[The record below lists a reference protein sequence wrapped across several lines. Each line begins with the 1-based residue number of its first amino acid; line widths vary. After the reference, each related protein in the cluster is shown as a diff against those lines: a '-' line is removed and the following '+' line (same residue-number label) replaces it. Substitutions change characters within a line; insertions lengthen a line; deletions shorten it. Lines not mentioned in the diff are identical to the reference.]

1 MSGKFALVIANT
13 EYIDPGLAQLT
24 APGKDAEDFAR
35 VLKDTN
41 LCAFD
46 DVKVLLNQ
54 LSSSVIEGI
63 DEFFDQRKPDDLL
76 VIYFSGHGV
85 RDEFGSLFL
94 AVRNTIRTRL
104 RSTAIRSDYIREA
117 MDQSRSKR
125 QVLILDCCNSGAFP
139 QGTKAETGGAM
150 GLTQAFQGYG
160 RFVLTA
166 SDATQFAWEGNE
178 IIGETDNSLFTHFLV
193 KGMEGEADK
202 DGDGKI
208 TVDELYD
215 YAFDQVSR
223 VTPKQT
229 PTKSAAKVEG
239 EIVLRRFTRLE
250 DIKPVALPE
259 DLISEIEDLRPYV
272 REAAVQKLEKIVKG
286 KNIGLA
292 RSAVEALQK
301 IASDDNTTRRVAQI
315 AAQALETARQAE
327 LKAEETE
334 EQRLASE
341 KVDAERKATE
351 EAEKIVRAQA
361 KREAAELAARQAAER
376 DAKEKAEKEAT
387 QKAARETAEL
397 AAHKEA
403 EQEAKEAR
411 FQGKTKNPQ
420 SILQPPVLKWVM
432 IGVIG
437 LFVLGAGVWGFSYL
451 ASLGSGSPTQG
462 PNTSIPSAEI
472 PNTGPLS
479 TATGQA
485 GPVAPAEK
493 IRVRWFVGLG
503 GGVSDY
509 QISVEREVVSDFNAS
524 QDKIELVLEV
534 IPDVD
539 NQPAS
544 TLSAE
549 IASGNGPDI
558 MGPVGLDK
566 SNAFRDQW
574 LDLAPYLRETSFDL
588 VSDPALRMFFQS
600 EVGQFGLPVGVY
612 PAAVYYVP
620 SLFANAGLNYPPN
633 KYGDK
638 YLMPDETEVEWN
650 WDTLTQIARFLT
662 LDANGRNASDPGFD
676 PNRIVQ
682 LGFDFQWQTNVPY
695 VASYRVG
702 AATIVQNNLSTIPDS
717 WKEAMKWYYDSMW
730 GDQPFIA
737 NGTLASPDINLGNLF
752 NSGKLAMAI
761 TPLWYACCYEYL
773 GTNFEFQFAAL
784 PVGDDGKV
792 HGRVDVDTFRIWK
805 GTKHPKE
812 AFEVLSYL
820 LTTGAE
826 KLLPAFGD
834 IPALP
839 AQRDASFAKKS
850 VDYPFVTQESWDV
863 FLQGLAYPDIPSAEQ
878 AQPNWSEAWQREEQF
893 FELLQSTPPS
903 DLDFDTEWQKMIDDL
918 NVIYSK

>member
-1 MSGKFALVIANT
+1 MSGKSALIIANT

-76 VIYFSGHGV
+76 VVYFSGHGV
-85 RDEFGSLFL
+85 RDEFGTLFL

-139 QGTKAETGGAM
+139 QGTKAETGGRM

-166 SDATQFAWEGNE
+166 SDATQFAWEGSKV
-178 IIGETDNSLFTHFLV
+178 IGETDNSLFTHFLV
-193 KGMEGEADK
+193 TGLEGAADR

-250 DIKPVALPE
+250 DIKPIALPE

-292 RSAVEALQK
+292 RSALEALQK

-315 AAQALETARQAE
+315 AAQVLETARQAQQQ
-327 LKAEETE
+327 AEETE
-334 EQRLASE
+334 EKRLASE
-341 KVDAERKATE
+341 KLDAERKATE
-351 EAEKIVRAQA
+351 EAEKILRAQA
-361 KREAAELAARQAAER
+361 KREATELAARQAAER

-420 SILQPPVLKWVM
+420 SVLQQPVLKWAM

-437 LFVLGAGVWGFSYL
+437 LFVLGAGVWGMSYL
-451 ASLGSGSPTQG
+451 ASSGLGSPTEG
-462 PNTSIPSAEI
+462 PNTSVPSAEI
-472 PNTGPLS
+472 PNSGAAS
-479 TATGQA
+479 TATSPA
-485 GPVAPAEK
+485 GALAPSEK
-493 IRVRWFVGLG
+493 IQVRWFVGLG
-503 GGVSDY
+503 TGVSDQ
-509 QISVEREVVSDFNAS
+509 QIPVEEEVVADFNAS
-524 QDKIELVLEV
+524 HDNIELVLEV
-534 IPDVD
+534 VTFSDDPEATFSD
-539 NQPAS
+539 Q
-544 TLSAE
+544 

-558 MGPVGLDK
+558 IGPVGLDGA
-566 SNAFRDQW
+566 NAFQDQW
-574 LDLAPYLRETSFDL
+574 LDLAPYLSETSFSL
-588 VSDPALRMFFQS
+588 VSDPALQTFFQS
-600 EVGQFGLPVGVY
+600 EVGQLGLPVGVY

-620 SLFANAGLNYPPN
+620 SVFDEAGLNYPPN
-633 KYGDK
+633 KYGED
-638 YLMPDETEVEWN
+638 YVMPDGAMVEWN
-650 WDTLTQIARFLT
+650 WDTLTQIARLLT
-662 LDANGRNASDPGFD
+662 LDANGRNASDGDFD
-676 PNRIVQ
+676 RNHIVQ
-682 LGFDFQWQTNVPY
+682 LGFDFQWQTNIIY
-695 VASYRVG
+695 MASYRAG
-702 AATIVQNNLSTIPDS
+702 AARIVQNNSSTLPES
-717 WKEAMKWYYDSMW
+717 WKKAMRWYYDGMW

-737 NGTLASPDINLGNLF
+737 NGTLASSPDIDARNLF
-752 NSGKLAMAI
+752 NSGKVAMAVVPI
-761 TPLWYACCYEYL
+761 WYACCHEFL
-773 GTNFEFQFAAL
+773 GTSFEFQFAAL
-784 PVGDDGKV
+784 PKGDDGKV
-792 HGRVDVDTFRIWK
+792 HGRVDVDTFRIWE
-805 GTKHPKE
+805 GTQHPKE

-826 KLLPAFGD
+826 KLLPAYGA

-839 AQRDASFAKKS
+839 SQRDAVLAKKY
-850 VDYPFVTQESWDV
+850 VDYPFVTQKSWLV
-863 FLQGLAYPDIPSAEQ
+863 YLQGLAYPDIPSADQ
-878 AQPNWSEAWQREEQF
+878 YQPNGKEARQREEEF
-893 FELLQSTPPS
+893 FYLLQSTPPS
-903 DLDFDTEWQKMIDDL
+903 DLDFDTEWQRMIDEL
-918 NVIYSK
+918 NVIYNK